1 MDRIVQ
7 DFIQIPEDKKMT
19 PAQTKVLQSAIQLFA
34 EQGYSATSTAAV
46 AEDAGVSQAVIFKYY
61 KNKEGLLDQILNLAI
76 DNLLPRYGNDFV
88 SKLRTEAGQ
97 DSFEDFLSFLL
108 HDRFQFMD
116 ENKNVLTILVSQ
128 LMIDKHLVTKL
139 VQTLSDKFWLI
150 TEMIEQLAGPEAR
163 LSGQDTLRLVA
174 SQMILIFL
182 EEERLGMQLEGTA
195 VDQRLEQTKKIILA
209 GIYKID

>member
-97 DSFEDFLSFLL
+97 DSFEDFLLFLL

>member
-1 MDRIVQ
+1 MDQIVQ
-7 DFIQIPEDKKMT
+7 DFIQISEDKKMT

-128 LMIDKHLVTKL
+128 LMIDKRLVTKI

-150 TEMIEQLAGPEAR
+150 TEMIEQLAGPEAK
-163 LSGQDTLRLVA
+163 LSGQDTLRLIA
-174 SQMILIFL
+174 SQMLLIFL
-182 EEERLGMQLEGTA
+182 EEERMGMQLEGEA
-195 VDQRLEQTKKIILA
+195 VNQRLEQTKKIILA

>member
-88 SKLRTEAGQ
+88 SKLLTEAGQ